1 MKKLTKENKD
11 KSAKELTIEIA
22 KLRGDIAKAVLAS
35 KASPAKD
42 TNAVAKM
49 RKKLAV
55 LLTLSSQAK

>member
-1 MKKLTKENKD
+1 MKKFTKDNKD
-11 KSAKELTIEIA
+11 KSKKELAVEIA

-49 RKKLAV
+49 KKKLAV